1 MTKLYPIG
9 TQLITHRLSQ
19 AALFVDV
26 FPESSTE
33 FASFFD
39 PDDEVGVRHLVGFCL
54 SADEWRVMVTED
66 NQELLSPVPMVG
78 DKIQYHTS
86 PYCSDKVTN
95 IVSIDPNDEDILWV
109 KDDPST
115 DIDPEEHDI
124 NVYQI
129 TDILRRTYPNGQRA
143 PLIEWDEVILPTD
156 QKPNTHPAP

>member
-1 MTKLYPIG
+1 MIMTKLYPIG

-66 NQELLSPVPMVG
+66 NQKWLSPVPMVG
-78 DKIQYHTS
+78 DLVDV
-86 PYCSDKVTN
+86 DKRYSVPT
-95 IVSIDPNDEDILWV
+95 IIYVSKYDVGLLDNPSAVV
-109 KDDPST
+109 KR
-115 DIDPEEHDI
+115 IIE
-124 NVYQI
+124 
-129 TDILRRTYPNGQRA
+129 RTYPNGQRA
-143 PLIEWDEVILPTD
+143 PLIEWDEVILPTG
-156 QKPNTHPAP
+156 QTPNTHPAP